1 MTNELQ
7 QKLSDL
13 HDLKNQLISNQ
24 KTVNHALTLTEK
36 TIKEVEATLLVEAI
50 NSSATQ
56 RFNMKSSD
64 AIKDFG
70 LEKNI
75 FSSKDTLEDIRIKL
89 FDYLKTQSILDFYLL
104 YDPNGIDMVN
114 KLVNSIYNIE

>member
-1 MTNELQ
+1 MANELQ

-13 HDLKNQLISNQ
+13 YDLKNQLISNQ

-104 YDPNGIDMVN
+104 YDPNGVDMVN
-114 KLVNSIYNIE
+114 KLINSIYNIE

>member
-36 TIKEVEATLLVEAI
+36 TIKEVEATLLAEAI

-104 YDPNGIDMVN
+104 YDPNGVDMVN

>member
-13 HDLKNQLISNQ
+13 YDLKSQLINNQ

-36 TIKEVEATLLVEAI
+36 TIKEVEATLLAEAI

-75 FSSKDTLEDIRIKL
+75 FSSEDTLEDIRIKL

-104 YDPNGIDMVN
+104 YDPNGVDMVN
-114 KLVNSIYNIE
+114 KLINSIYNIE

>member
-36 TIKEVEATLLVEAI
+36 TIKEVEATLLTEAI

-104 YDPNGIDMVN
+104 YDPNGVDMVN
-114 KLVNSIYNIE
+114 KLINSIYNIE